1 MRKILKWIGVG
12 LLAIMVIM
20 IFYARLINY
29 KGPDLTTTEPTT
41 TTTEPITDEE
51 LIRKVIEG
59 ELGKRAYRSHSNS
72 YIDKVK
78 DIEIANNILFI
89 KLSANENVFGRNME
103 KFGIQNDIIKIMR
116 VIDIPDN
123 VEKISFEFYY
133 PARDENYNYYEAVV
147 MSGWIEKDK
156 FDINWSNVYDTDL
169 PNIMFDV
176 YWHPDFLTK

>member
-1 MRKILKWIGVG
+1 MRKILKWIGIG

-20 IFYARLINY
+20 IFYSRLINY
-29 KGPDLTTTEPTT
+29 KGPDKTTTEPTT

-103 KFGIQNDIIKIMR
+103 KFGINRDIIKVMR
-116 VIDIPDN
+116 ALEMPND
-123 VEKISFEFYY
+123 VERISFEFYY
-133 PARDENYNYYEAVV
+133 PIRDENYTYKEALV

-169 PNIMFDV
+169 PNIMIDI
-176 YWHPDFLTK
+176 YWRPGF

>member
-29 KGPDLTTTEPTT
+29 KGPDKTTTDPTI

-51 LIRKVIEG
+51 LIRKIIE
-59 ELGKRAYRSHSNS
+59 EKIGKRAYRSHSKS

-78 DIEIANNILFI
+78 NIEIANNILFI
-89 KLSANENVFGRNME
+89 ELSADENVFGRNME
-103 KFGIQNDIIKIMR
+103 KFGINSDIIEVMRALKIPN
-116 VIDIPDN
+116 D
-123 VEKISFEFYY
+123 VERISFKFYY

-176 YWHPDFLTK
+176 YWHPDF